1 MRLHYH
7 PQSRCSLRV
16 LMTARHLGIPLELVP
31 VDLSRGEQMAPAF
44 LALNPNHAV
53 PVLEDGDFVLWESFA
68 IMQYLAGK
76 VPGQSLHPAEPRARA
91 DVDRWLFWCAQH
103 FAPAVAILNWENA
116 IKPMIGA
123 GAADAAKVAE
133 GESLVKEYG
142 GMLDAHL
149 AVREWIRGGAPTLA
163 DLAIAA
169 PLADTGRARL
179 PVLGLPNLQRWFA
192 RVQALDCWS
201 GVQRA

>member
-1 MRLHYH
+1 
-7 PQSRCSLRV
+7 
-16 LMTARHLGIPLELVP
+16 MTARQLGIALELVP
-31 VDLSRGEQMAPAF
+31 VDLSKGEQMAPAF
-44 LALNPNHAV
+44 LAMNPNHAV
-53 PVLEDGDFVLWESFA
+53 PVLEDGGFVLWESFA

-76 VPGQSLHPAEPRARA
+76 VPGQALHPAEPRARA

-116 IKPMIGA
+116 IKPLIGA
-123 GAADAAKVAE
+123 GAADPARVAE
-133 GESLVKEYG
+133 GESLVKEFG
-142 GMLDAHL
+142 GVLDAHL
-149 AVREWIRGGAPTLA
+149 AGREWICGSALTLA

-179 PVLGLPNLQRWFA
+179 PVQGLPDLQRWFA